1 MRVVVALGGNALLR
15 RGEPMTAAVQRKNV
29 RVACEALGAL
39 AQHELVVTHGNGPQ
53 VGLLALQSAAYR
65 PDEAFPLDVL
75 GAESEGMIGYLVEQE
90 LGNVLP
96 EDRRI
101 ATILTM
107 VEVDPDDPA
116 FDDPTKPIGP
126 VYTAEEAT
134 RLAAEKGW
142 AVRPDNDHYRRVVA
156 SPTPR
161 RIFEIEP
168 IRWLLDAGAVVVCA
182 GGGGIPTAY
191 TSDGKLTG
199 VEAVID
205 KDRASGLLARQLAA
219 DVFLMATDVDAVYR
233 GYGTPDAQAIA
244 RATPDRL
251 RGLSLP
257 AGSMAPK
264 VEAACAFAEKTGRR
278 AVIGALDDVRGML
291 DGTSG
296 TTVEPGDGVLEL
308 RAV

>member
-15 RGEPMTAAVQRKNV
+15 RGEPMTAAVQRGNV

-39 AQHELVVTHGNGPQ
+39 AEHELVVTHGNGPQ
-53 VGLLALQSAAYR
+53 VGMLALQSAAYR
-65 PDEAFPLDVL
+65 
-75 GAESEGMIGYLVEQE
+75 
-90 LGNVLP
+90 
-96 EDRRI
+96 
-101 ATILTM
+101 
-107 VEVDPDDPA
+107 PDDPA

-142 AVRPDNDHYRRVVA
+142 AIRPDNDHYRRVVA
-156 SPTPR
+156 SPTSR

-168 IRWLLDAGAVVVCA
+168 IRWLLDAGAVVVCV

-251 RGLSLP
+251 RGLPLP

-264 VEAACAFAEKTGRR
+264 VEAACAFAENAGRR

-296 TTVEPGDGVLEL
+296 TTVEPGEGVLEL
-308 RAV
+308 REA